1 MLPILGRTYLSLFSL
16 LGRVDGQLHRP
27 PIWPLG
33 QVRSLYCTSLK
44 FPIFSPKVSP
54 WAQHY
59 HSTELFGGKSMFTID
74 SASTG
79 GEQRRASWLT
89 GCNVVTEKNYL
100 HGSLLSLVGPG
111 GLVPGAWS
119 QHQHS
124 HCWDFPGREWKW
136 ATDWLVGVDCVGY
149 VGLPSWPATSRK

>member
-27 PIWPLG
+27 QIWPLG
-33 QVRSLYCTSLK
+33 QDRSLYCTSLK

-111 GLVPGAWS
+111 GLVPGAWCLVTTPARPLLGFPR
-119 QHQHS
+119 QRMKVS
-124 HCWDFPGREWKW
+124 H
-136 ATDWLVGVDCVGY
+136 WLVGRC
-149 VGLPSWPATSRK
+149 GLCRLCRPT